1 VSPLR
6 WHRGTFSALRSED
19 GTTCALRPVSGPV
32 AGAFGIYKGHVNVRL
47 TSPAFTL
54 AHVHTGRSLATLP
67 LQRACKKLAED
78 LAPLRMHW
86 EQTDPDRVAGA
97 DAERI
102 RFIVRDHE
110 EASRPQHLIGWSG
123 VGGRL

>member
-1 VSPLR
+1 MALL

-67 LQRACKKLAED
+67 RQKSCKRLAED
-78 LAPLRMHW
+78 LAPLRMNW

-110 EASRPQHLIGWSG
+110 EASRPQHLIGWAG
-123 VGGRL
+123 VGGRRR